1 MPPRKKTRG
10 GGRIASTPGHD
21 EGDSMAVDTP
31 EEPESPQKP
40 EYDPLQDPWTD
51 EQETSLYKGIIRW
64 KPAGMHKHFRMIALS
79 EYLRNHGYKADV
91 HTRIPGIWEKLG
103 QLYNLELID
112 ERENSLDFADDETGE
127 EKFLEFSLPEDEF
140 GEMMWTRGQVSSEAL
155 SSPPQINAPPD
166 LPPPKKRR
174 RGEATSNRASTVE
187 DTDDAQT
194 SPPPSSATRP
204 GRGRGGRRGRGR
216 GAGRGRESSE
226 RQPSKETTA
235 EPTDQEEVDE
245 TGDDGEDEEAET
257 AEETAEDGSPS
268 PQPASTRGR
277 GKGSRGGG
285 RGQGKSR
292 RGRKRE
298 YRGKLRIGCMQADM
312 HQIIT
317 PAMSRNNSSLPA
329 GYKED
334 NSKGPMLRF
343 EESLP
348 KLPVPTLQETAARYV
363 KSVHPLVSATEFEHT
378 KKVVADFV
386 QPGGIG
392 EKLQEKLIARR
403 EDPKTANWI
412 YEWWNDAAYLT
423 YRDPVVPYVSYFYSH
438 RDDRR
443 RRDPSKRAAAITTS
457 ALEFKKQVDSGTL
470 EPEYMKKLPIAM
482 DSYKWMFNCS
492 RVAAKPADYPIKFN
506 HEEHKYIA
514 VVRKNQFYK
523 VFTEVDGQ
531 QLNTAEL
538 EAQFRRIY
546 EIAETVPAVGAL
558 TSENRDV
565 WTDARE
571 VLLKAHPAN
580 AKALEAIEA
589 ASFVVCLDD
598 AAPVTLEERA
608 HQYWHGDGKNRWFDK
623 PIQFIINDN
632 GTSGFMGE
640 HSMMDGT
647 PTHRLND
654 YVNDVIF
661 NNKLDFSATNV
672 RSSLPEPAPVKFHV
686 SKEVASEIHRA
697 EKDFADVIGQHE
709 LRVQAYQG
717 YGKGLIKKFKC
728 SPDAYVQMIIQLAYF
743 KMFGKN
749 RGTYE
754 SAATRRFQLGRTE
767 TTRTVSDDSV
777 AFCKAI
783 SNADNDSKTTVE
795 LFRKAINSHLEY
807 IAAASDGKGV
817 DRHLFGLK
825 KLLAPGEEVPAI
837 YKDPAFSYSSKWF
850 ISSSQLSS
858 EYFNGYGWSQVVD
871 DGWGI
876 AYMINENSLQF
887 NVVSKGLGSERMSFY
902 LNEAAGDIR
911 DLMLPTLE
919 APKAKL

>member
-21 EGDSMAVDTP
+21 EGDSMVVDTP
-31 EEPESPQKP
+31 EDQESPEKP

-103 QLYNLELID
+103 RLYNLELID
-112 ERENSLDFADDETGE
+112 ERENTLDFAEDESGE
-127 EKFLEFSLPEDEF
+127 DKFLEFSLPEHEF
-140 GEMMWTRGQVSSEAL
+140 GEMMWTRGQVTSEAL
-155 SSPPQINAPPD
+155 SSPPQISAPPPD
-166 LPPPKKRR
+166 LPPPKKRK
-174 RGEATSNRASTVE
+174 RGEAASNRASTVE

-216 GAGRGRESSE
+216 GVGRGRESSE

-235 EPTDQEEVDE
+235 EPTDQEEVEE
-245 TGDDGEDEEAET
+245 TGDDGEDDEGET

-277 GKGSRGGG
+277 GKGTRGGG

-292 RGRKRE
+292 RGRKRA
-298 YRGKLRIGCMQADM
+298 LRSGLQSMRTSRIV
-312 HQIIT
+312 T
-317 PAMSRNNSSLPA
+317 PAMTRNNSSLPA

-334 NSKGPMLRF
+334 NSKGPMLRY

-348 KLPVPTLQETAARYV
+348 KLPVPTLEETAARYV

-378 KKVVADFV
+378 KKAVAEFV

-392 EKLQEKLIARR
+392 EKLQKKLIARR

-412 YEWWNDAAYLT
+412 YEWWNDAAYLS

-457 ALEFKKQVDSGTL
+457 ALEFKKQVDAGTL

-492 RVAAKPADYPIKFN
+492 RVAAKPADYPVKFN

-580 AKALEAIEA
+580 AKSLEAIEA

-686 SKEVASEIHRA
+686 TKEVAAEIHRA